1 MRLGCW
7 KVSLSL
13 FICAAFTFLIAA
25 DDRKPAP
32 LSGPAAAS
40 YMLGPEDE
48 VVIQALHAA
57 EITDKPFRID
67 SAGNIT
73 VPMIGRVHAAG
84 MNVGQLENELSS
96 RLTSYIREPEVTV
109 RVTEFKSQPVS
120 VMGAVKTPGVYHLR
134 GKLTLMEVL
143 SEAGGLEQEA
153 GGTVNITRQNECGKA
168 SLDNARTDPSGQFT
182 IGEVKLKPLMEAQ
195 SPANN
200 VLICANDVIV
210 VPRAKLIYVIGEVHK
225 PGGFVLR
232 DKESLSLLEALSMSE
247 GMTRAAGGKNAR
259 ILRAQA
265 GEAQRQEIPVNL
277 TLVLN
282 GKAEDLKLRPDD
294 ILFVPDSKPKTA
306 AARGAEAAIQMLTG
320 VVIWGG
326 RRY

>member
-1 MRLGCW
+1 
-7 KVSLSL
+7 
-13 FICAAFTFLIAA
+13 
-25 DDRKPAP
+25 
-32 LSGPAAAS
+32 
-40 YMLGPEDE
+40 MLGPEDE

-143 SEAGGLEQEA
+143 SAAGGLEQEA